1 MAHCGVA
8 RRGALDKS
16 HREIPNLQSVEES
29 TPVKIPIS
37 ALLGIIISLF
47 TLGCGRAVSNVQ
59 TIISDDCGQNWK
71 LVPVGEVI
79 PSRVGYCAL
88 KVTIPNYPMAG
99 ESNFIGTFGNNVRVN
114 VNSSYDYTIIE
125 PLKFIQAARFI
136 GRQNSDGDDPANGAT
151 MWDTAEGIVI
161 DRNLRELANSEEFL
175 RSQNIVDFSQGEFE
189 DKLLIK
195 LNEALKQRG
204 VQLNTFTFVVT
215 PDNQTRNMIDVS
227 AALRVCESIKSLSSG
242 TCQEII
248 KARAGATNVSISTLT
263 PADKADSK

>member
-1 MAHCGVA
+1 MKF
-8 RRGALDKS
+8 L
-16 HREIPNLQSVEES
+16 
-29 TPVKIPIS
+29 T
-37 ALLGIIISLF
+37 ALLVSTAL
-47 TLGCGRAVSNVQ
+47 LLASGCGRAVSNVQ
-59 TIISDDCGQNWK
+59 TIISDDCGENWR
-71 LVPVGEVI
+71 VIPVGDTI
-79 PSRVGYCAL
+79 PARVGYCAL

-161 DRNLRELANSEEFL
+161 DRNLRELANSEKFL
-175 RSQNIVDFSQGEFE
+175 RSQDIVDFSQGEFE
-189 DKLLIK
+189 DSLLIK
-195 LNEALKQRG
+195 LNEALKPRG

-215 PDNQTRNMIDVS
+215 PDDQTRNMIDTA
-227 AALRVCESIKSLSSG
+227 AALRVCESIKGLSPT

-248 KARAGATNVSISTLT
+248 KARAGAPHISLSSTMEK
-263 PADKADSK
+263 PEK